1 MANVSGSVQLKNGIY
16 YMILSTKIGGRRKQK
31 WITTRLP
38 ERGNKKVANRMLSN
52 ILNGIDTGEIDVQ
65 ILFENPGY
73 YKEKIY
79 KQDTEN
85 SNDTKN
91 QKNVLF
97 CDYLV
102 EWVQLQKS
110 KVKPCTYASDANTVY
125 KHLYP
130 YFKEKGIYLRD
141 ITSQDI
147 TDYFTAK
154 HNGYQCKRPLSSTS
168 LQRHYAAIKS
178 SLIKA
183 EKIDH
188 LITKNPIYEVKK
200 PRSDTKPKFWYNAE
214 EVSELIQLMKSENS
228 KLLIP
233 TILASYYGLRREE
246 VSGLQWDSIDF
257 KQKILMVQ
265 NTVVTVSEYDPETEK
280 YKTYCV
286 TQDETKNTEPKF
298 FPIPDDI
305 LTIFISKRE
314 EQESYASLMGNKYNQ
329 LYKNYICTHENGNLI
344 RPDYIT
350 HQFTTFINKHNLK
363 PVTFHGLRHS
373 CASILL
379 SLGYSLKDI
388 QVWLGHKDISTTSKI
403 YAHVDFKT
411 RNNMAEKMLSI
422 L

>member
-1 MANVSGSVQLKNGIY
+1 MKFLQQFLK
-16 YMILSTKIGGRRKQK
+16 
-31 WITTRLP
+31 
-38 ERGNKKVANRMLSN
+38 
-52 ILNGIDTGEIDVQ
+52 
-65 ILFENPGY
+65 
-73 YKEKIY
+73 
-79 KQDTEN
+79 
-85 SNDTKN
+85 
-91 QKNVLF
+91 
-97 CDYLV
+97 
-102 EWVQLQKS
+102 
-110 KVKPCTYASDANTVY
+110 
-125 KHLYP
+125 
-130 YFKEKGIYLRD
+130 
-141 ITSQDI
+141 
-147 TDYFTAK
+147 
-154 HNGYQCKRPLSSTS
+154 
-168 LQRHYAAIKS
+168 
-178 SLIKA
+178 
-183 EKIDH
+183 
-188 LITKNPIYEVKK
+188 
-200 PRSDTKPKFWYNAE
+200 
-214 EVSELIQLMKSENS
+214 LIQLMKSENS

-265 NTVVTVSEYDPETEK
+265 NTVVTVSEYNPETEK